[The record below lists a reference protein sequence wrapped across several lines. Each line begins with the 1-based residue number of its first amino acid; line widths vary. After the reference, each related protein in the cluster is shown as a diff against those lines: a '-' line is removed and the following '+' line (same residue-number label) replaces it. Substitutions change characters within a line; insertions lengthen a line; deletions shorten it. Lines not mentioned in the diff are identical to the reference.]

1 MRSPGWAV
9 PGDVPALPSDSGS
22 PSSSMWELGA
32 SCSLLV
38 LWAISW
44 SLPHHELPPPL
55 PARPPLACFPGLLRP
70 CYSSFSV
77 SLLLLTHCSQDFL
90 PGLVGEGVLRRL
102 LLFFLP
108 RLLHQQQKACC
119 CQPLSLTRTFHSSSS
134 DPPPPAPE
142 NKIIFSAVYPCGPLK
157 PLLLPGNGSLR
168 CLFPSGLLS
177 GARPSW
183 ICY

>member
-1 MRSPGWAV
+1 M
-9 PGDVPALPSDSGS
+9 
-22 PSSSMWELGA
+22 
-32 SCSLLV
+32 SLLSPV
-38 LWAISW
+38 TVAAPAAICGSW
-44 SLPHHELPPPL
+44 VPL
-55 PARPPLACFPGLLRP
+55 AAFWFSGLFPGPSPTMSFLRCCPPLACFPQLLRP

-77 SLLLLTHCSQDFL
+77 SSFLLTHYGQDFL

-108 RLLHQQQKACC
+108 PSPEKAHC
-119 CQPLSLTRTFHSSSS
+119 CQPLSLSRTFHSSSR

-157 PLLLPGNGSLR
+157 LLLLPGNGSLR
-168 CLFPSGLLS
+168 CLFPSVLLS
-177 GARPSW
+177 GARLSW